1 MKIWGPDRGG
11 HRRRP
16 PGRDV
21 AGRLY
26 PPIDPIHRFL
36 ARVSG
41 DRDDGQSLAEFA
53 IILALIAIVAI
64 VSIVFLGDVI
74 ASLMSAI
81 GSTIDE
87 QTL

>member
-1 MKIWGPDRGG
+1 MGG
-11 HRRRP
+11 GGLH
-16 PGRDV
+16 
-21 AGRLY
+21 AL
-26 PPIDPIHRFL
+26 IDPIHRCL
-36 ARVSG
+36 VRVSG
-41 DRDDGQSLAEFA
+41 DRDDGQSLAEYA

-81 GSTIDE
+81 GSSIDD

>member
-1 MKIWGPDRGG
+1 MASIET
-11 HRRRP
+11 
-16 PGRDV
+16 
-21 AGRLY
+21 
-26 PPIDPIHRFL
+26 IHRL
-36 ARVSG
+36 PALVVDG
-41 DRDDGQSLAEFA
+41 DDGQSLAEFA

-74 ASLMSAI
+74 ASLMSLI